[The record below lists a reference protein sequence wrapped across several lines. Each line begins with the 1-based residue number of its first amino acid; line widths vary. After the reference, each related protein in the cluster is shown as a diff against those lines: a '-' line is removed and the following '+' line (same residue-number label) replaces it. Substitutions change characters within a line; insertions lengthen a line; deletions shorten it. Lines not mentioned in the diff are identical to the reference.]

1 MKIKK
6 TLKKKSLND
15 QDQDRIPEDV
25 DGADQV
31 IVADPEVLL
40 VEVLLEALR
49 RDEESLLHQYRK
61 KFV

>member
-15 QDQDRIPEDV
+15 QDQDRIHEDV

-31 IVADPEVLL
+31 IVEDPEVLL
-40 VEVLLEALR
+40 VEELLEALR
-49 RDEESLLHQYRK
+49 RDEENLLHQYRK